1 MKGKPPGPGS
11 KGGLRSW
18 LRYWC
23 CLPPP
28 AWRFAQGTTERVV
41 VNRFTGQA
49 ISGYDPVAYFTDT
62 AAVRGDERFE
72 AVHDGAVWRFRNEG
86 NRAAF
91 VGHPEVYAP
100 QFGGHDPVDV
110 ARGKVVQSLPQL
122 WTDPREAA
130 VSVRER
136 DKPHG
141 VCGEPG
147 RICEVGGAAL
157 AEAEAGAGAVG
168 CWCRRRDRMLNS

>member
-1 MKGKPPGPGS
+1 MA
-11 KGGLRSW
+11 L
-18 LRYWC
+18 
-23 CLPPP
+23 
-28 AWRFAQGTTERVV
+28 AQATTERVV

-122 WTDPREAA
+122 WTIHEKRLYLFASETSRTAFAA
-130 VSVRER
+130 NPEGFAKSAER
-136 DKPHG
+136 RWPKLRL
-141 VCGEPG
+141 E
-147 RICEVGGAAL
+147 L
-157 AEAEAGAGAVG
+157 AQ
-168 CWCRRRDRMLNS
+168 